1 MFSQRFV
8 SKHCV
13 ITTIHPK
20 ALRFCNDSSQSVAFL
35 QRSIPERCVITTIHH
50 EVLRVHNDSGTGRG
64 RNDGADVRGG
74 RANIIDG
81 YVRRPSRSGRPGIV
95 TLT

>member
-1 MFSQRFV
+1 MLSQRFV

-20 ALRFCNDSSQSVAFL
+20 ALRFRNDSSQSVAFL
-35 QRSIPERCVITTIHH
+35 QRFIPERCVITTIYH
-50 EVLRVHNDSGTGRG
+50 EVLRVHNESGTGRG

-74 RANIIDG
+74 RANIIDRH
-81 YVRRPSRSGRPGIV
+81 VRPPSRSRGPGII